1 MGSFYKT
8 LRVVYGPIP
17 KLKLRYTLLMSQPVW
32 LTRMPSFSAGQS
44 SSRSSAT
51 RISCRSP
58 CWSSRRV
65 KLDLDHTPYFFEIV
79 KAITKLRPRKSSG
92 SDGTLEKVFQ
102 QGNLVQDRVERSE
115 DLREVIIITLYN
127 AEAVTGEVRVAHRP
141 IDHRPIHQFR
151 RPERVL
157 WHSEL

>member
-44 SSRSSAT
+44 SSRATSAT

-58 CWSSRRV
+58 CWSSGRV

-92 SDGTLEKVFQ
+92 SNGTLEKVFQ
-102 QGNLVQDRVERSE
+102 QGNLVQDRVERNE

-127 AEAVTGEVRVAHRP
+127 AEAVTGEVRAAHRSL
-141 IDHRPIHQFR
+141 HQFH